1 MTDVLDPRARARGA
15 QTSLGLA
22 RCRSTCTSPART
34 VTVRRIERSLLG
46 ALAATALASALACL
60 AGAHLLWNWTPSL
73 PLGLYWVS
81 AVSSGAA
88 GRLKVGAL
96 VAFPVPAHVRA
107 LVLERRYLPPGA
119 LLVKPVVATSADRV
133 CTEGGELTVNGAPLG
148 AVATEDARGRPLP
161 HDERC
166 GPVPKGSVFVASH
179 FPTSFDSRTFGP
191 VPLTDI
197 RGTVTPLWTY

>member
-1 MTDVLDPRARARGA
+1 MTDA
-15 QTSLGLA
+15 TEHSLRLMSS
-22 RCRSTCTSPART
+22 RSMRKSPARS
-34 VTVRRIERSLLG
+34 VTVQQIERSLFG
-46 ALAATALASALACL
+46 AAAATVLASAVACL

-81 AVSSGAA
+81 PASSGRA
-88 GRLKVGAL
+88 KVGAL

-119 LLVKPVVATSADRV
+119 LLVKPVVATAADRV
-133 CTEGGELTVNGAPLG
+133 CTDGGTLTVNGAPLG
-148 AVATEDARGRPLP
+148 AIATEDTRGRPLP

-166 GPVPKGSVFVASH
+166 GPVPEGDVFVASH
-179 FPTSFDSRTFGP
+179 FATSFDSRTFGP

>member
-1 MTDVLDPRARARGA
+1 MTEATEHSLRLMRSPSTRKPRVAR
-15 QTSLGLA
+15 
-22 RCRSTCTSPART
+22 
-34 VTVRRIERSLLG
+34 VTVRQIERSLLG
-46 ALAATALASALACL
+46 AAAATVLASALACL

-81 AVSSGAA
+81 PGGSG
-88 GRLKVGAL
+88 RVKLGAL

-119 LLVKPVVATSADRV
+119 LLVKPVVATSDDRV

-148 AVATEDARGRPLP
+148 AIATEDTRGRPLP

-166 GPVPKGSVFVASH
+166 GRLPEGDIFVASH
-179 FPTSFDSRTFGP
+179 FATSFDSRTFGP
-191 VPLTDI
+191 VPLTGI

>member
-1 MTDVLDPRARARGA
+1 MTDTTEHSLRLMRSRSTRKPRAR
-15 QTSLGLA
+15 S
-22 RCRSTCTSPART
+22 
-34 VTVRRIERSLLG
+34 VTVRQIERSLLG
-46 ALAATALASALACL
+46 AAAATALVSALACL

-81 AVSSGAA
+81 GC
-88 GRLKVGAL
+88 GRVKLGAL

-119 LLVKPVVATSADRV
+119 LLVKPVVATATDRV
-133 CTEGGELTVNGAPLG
+133 CTEGGTLTVNGTPLG
-148 AVATEDARGRPLP
+148 AIATEDTRGRPLP

-166 GPVPKGSVFVASH
+166 GPVPEGNVFVASH
-179 FPTSFDSRTFGP
+179 FATSFDSRTFGP
-191 VPLTDI
+191 VPLTGI

>member
-1 MTDVLDPRARARGA
+1 MSDALDHRGALRGPRASLRLTTSRSAR
-15 QTSLGLA
+15 
-22 RCRSTCTSPART
+22 TSPAGS
-34 VTVRRIERSLLG
+34 VTVCRIERSLFG
-46 ALAATALASALACL
+46 AVAGAALASALACL

-81 AVSSGAA
+81 PRDSG
-88 GRLKVGAL
+88 RVKVGAL

-119 LLVKPVVATSADRV
+119 LLVKPVVATAADRV

-148 AVATEDARGRPLP
+148 AVATEDTQGRPLP
-161 HDERC
+161 SDPRC
-166 GPVPKGSVFVASH
+166 GPLSEGEVFVASH
-179 FPTSFDSRTFGP
+179 FATSFDSRTFGP
-191 VPLTDI
+191 VPLADI

>member
-1 MTDVLDPRARARGA
+1 MTDA
-15 QTSLGLA
+15 TEHSLRLMSS
-22 RCRSTCTSPART
+22 RSMRKSPARS
-34 VTVRRIERSLLG
+34 VTVQQIERSLFG
-46 ALAATALASALACL
+46 AAAATVLASAVACL

-81 AVSSGAA
+81 PASSGRA
-88 GRLKVGAL
+88 KVGAL

-119 LLVKPVVATSADRV
+119 LLVKPVVATAADRV
-133 CTEGGELTVNGAPLG
+133 CTDGGTLTVNGAPLG
-148 AVATEDARGRPLP
+148 AIATEDTRGRPLP

-166 GPVPKGSVFVASH
+166 GPLPEGDVFVASH
-179 FPTSFDSRTFGP
+179 FATSFDSRTFGP

>member
-1 MTDVLDPRARARGA
+1 MTDA
-15 QTSLGLA
+15 TEHSLRLM
-22 RCRSTCTSPART
+22 RSRSTRKPRVAS
-34 VTVRRIERSLLG
+34 VTVPQIERSLLG
-46 ALAATALASALACL
+46 AAAATVLASALGSL

-81 AVSSGAA
+81 PAGSG
-88 GRLKVGAL
+88 RVKVGAL

-119 LLVKPVVATSADRV
+119 LLVKPVVATAADRV

-148 AVATEDARGRPLP
+148 AVATEDTQGRPLP
-161 HDERC
+161 TDQRC
-166 GPVPKGSVFVASH
+166 GPLSEGQVFVASH
-179 FPTSFDSRTFGP
+179 FATSFDSRTFGP
-191 VPLTDI
+191 VPLADI

>member
-1 MTDVLDPRARARGA
+1 MSDIARRPARGM
-15 QTSLGLA
+15 
-22 RCRSTCTSPART
+22 T
-34 VTVRRIERSLLG
+34 VGELEGHLVRA
-46 ALAATALASALACL
+46 ALATACACALACIV
-60 AGAHLLWNWTPSL
+60 GSHLLWNWTPSL

-81 AVSSGAA
+81 AVSSGDS
-88 GRLKVGAL
+88 GRVKVGAL

-119 LLVKPVVATSADRV
+119 LLVKPVVATAADRV

-148 AVATEDARGRPLP
+148 AVATEDTRGRPLP

-166 GPVPKGSVFVASH
+166 GRLPEGEVFVASH
-179 FPTSFDSRTFGP
+179 FATSFDSRTFGP

>member
-1 MTDVLDPRARARGA
+1 M
-15 QTSLGLA
+15 
-22 RCRSTCTSPART
+22 
-34 VTVRRIERSLLG
+34 RRIERSLFG
-46 ALAATALASALACL
+46 AVAATALASALACL

-81 AVSSGAA
+81 GC
-88 GRLKVGAL
+88 GRVKVGAL

-119 LLVKPVVATSADRV
+119 LLVKPVVATAADRV

-148 AVATEDARGRPLP
+148 TVATEDTRGRPLP
-161 HDERC
+161 SDQRC
-166 GPVPKGSVFVASH
+166 GPLSEGEVFVASH
-179 FPTSFDSRTFGP
+179 FATSFDSRTFGP
-191 VPLTDI
+191 VRLADI

>member
-1 MTDVLDPRARARGA
+1 MTSASSRPRVTAA
-15 QTSLGLA
+15 Q
-22 RCRSTCTSPART
+22 
-34 VTVRRIERSLLG
+34 IERSLFG
-46 ALAATALASALACL
+46 AVAATALASVLACL

-81 AVSSGAA
+81 RAGSG
-88 GRLKVGAL
+88 RVKVGAL

-119 LLVKPVVATSADRV
+119 VLVKPVVATAADRV
-133 CTEGGELTVNGAPLG
+133 CTEGGTLTVNGAALG
-148 AVATEDARGRPLP
+148 PIATEDTRGRPLP

-166 GPVPKGSVFVASH
+166 GPVPEGDVFVASH
-179 FPTSFDSRTFGP
+179 FATSFDSRTFGP
-191 VPLTDI
+191 VPLADL

>member
-1 MTDVLDPRARARGA
+1 MSDAPN
-15 QTSLGLA
+15 
-22 RCRSTCTSPART
+22 RCA
-34 VTVRRIERSLLG
+34 VTVRRIERSLFG
-46 ALAATALASALACL
+46 SAAATVLVSALACL

-81 AVSSGAA
+81 PRGLGGV
-88 GRLKVGAL
+88 KVGAL

-119 LLVKPVVATSADRV
+119 LLVKPVVATAADRV

-148 AVATEDARGRPLP
+148 AVATEDTRGRPLP

-166 GPVPKGSVFVASH
+166 GRLPEGEVFVASH
-179 FPTSFDSRTFGP
+179 FATSFDSRTFGP
-191 VPLTDI
+191 VPLSDI

>member
-1 MTDVLDPRARARGA
+1 MTDVLRHRA
-15 QTSLGLA
+15 
-22 RCRSTCTSPART
+22 

-46 ALAATALASALACL
+46 AAAATVLASALACL

-73 PLGLYWVS
+73 PLGLYWLSPGGCARV
-81 AVSSGAA
+81 
-88 GRLKVGAL
+88 KVGAL

-119 LLVKPVVATSADRV
+119 LLVKPVVAMRPDCV
-133 CTEGGELTVNGAPLG
+133 CTDSGTLTVNGTPLG
-148 AVATEDARGRPLP
+148 AIATEDTQGRPLP

-166 GPVPKGSVFVASH
+166 GPVPEGDVFVASH
-179 FPTSFDSRTFGP
+179 FATSFDSRTFGP
-191 VPLTDI
+191 VPLSNL